1 MAARLC
7 YKPLDH
13 LPSIR
18 TTRRPGDRVRNAA
31 PFPAESPRRSTRPP
45 ADPSTGPS
53 VRRGT
58 TGWRRTRPGS
68 EAASPGHCN
77 YIITNHKGHRRI
89 ILNQITETPPASRT
103 AAVRPIEVGANAS
116 AATGRPCTSGR
127 GCEGVCHGRND
138 PVPESQ
144 VSQGPTGPGGG
155 ARQAGQVRI
164 LRLGAARPGSSE
176 KARGYDRLLRKNRVT
191 IQSTTSADFGR
202 RLRRVRGQS
211 RGAAGAEI
219 STFHVFFL
227 LNPAHALVEYRPHIH
242 RSDSSGPRAAGRP
255 TAGGDE
261 RTPHPSHLFY
271 ATS

>member
-1 MAARLC
+1 MLQATGPPPF
-7 YKPLDH
+7 YSDH
-13 LPSIR
+13 PEA
-18 TTRRPGDRVRNAA
+18 RRPSS
-31 PFPAESPRRSTRPP
+31 ERRAVPGRITPPKHPP
-45 ADPSTGPS
+45 AGGPFD
-53 VRRGT
+53 GT
-58 TGWRRTRPGS
+58 VCPARHNRLAPDTPGIGGS
-68 EAASPGHCN
+68 ASPGHCN